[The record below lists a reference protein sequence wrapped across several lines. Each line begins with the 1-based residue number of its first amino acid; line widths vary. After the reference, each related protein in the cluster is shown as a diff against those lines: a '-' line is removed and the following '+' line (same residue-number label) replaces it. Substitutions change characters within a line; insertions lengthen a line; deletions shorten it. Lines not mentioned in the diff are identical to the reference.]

1 MARYTVE
8 IYRVDGTVSVVGT
21 TNADCPPKIRVM
33 IGTQRTYLDLKPG
46 ETLVTR
52 ALPPDLGQHPRAV
65 PVRRR
70 G

>member
-1 MARYTVE
+1 
-8 IYRVDGTVSVVGT
+8 
-21 TNADCPPKIRVM
+21 M